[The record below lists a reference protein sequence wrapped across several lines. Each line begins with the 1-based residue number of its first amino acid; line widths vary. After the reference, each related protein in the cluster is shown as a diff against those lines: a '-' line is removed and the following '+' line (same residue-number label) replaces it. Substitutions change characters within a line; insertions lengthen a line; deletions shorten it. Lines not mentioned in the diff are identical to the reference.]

1 MGVFVVTNALFKGLT
16 IVARPYKTAGDRS
29 PVLPRTGSETRVFL
43 KKPVKEVEDMLFP
56 ALNAVRSLLSPV
68 VNPAQEAP
76 QPAMQVLKLS
86 RRLATAGICRAAA
99 LAIVLAGFAVVSAA
113 AAGPVAASESGSM
126 PGQTPN
132 VIKQVLDPAQTQTL
146 KGHVP
151 GWANPENLIGSVPP
165 DLAMNQVTLVLA
177 RSAQNEQAFD
187 ALLAEQ
193 QDPNSPQ
200 FHHWLTPAEIGD
212 QFGLSQQDIDTLSGW
227 LESQGL
233 KVSWVSPSRI
243 FIGIAGT
250 AGDLARAFQTDFMY
264 YNVDGEQLFAAASE
278 PVVPRALAPAIK
290 AIRGLHSPVE
300 RPQHS
305 AHAERIISPQYTSGS
320 GAHYVA
326 PGDFAKIYDL
336 PSNLTGAGFTIG
348 IVGESRI
355 DAADITNFNN
365 FLGAGVP
372 APTEIIPTAYGGK
385 DPGAATTTNTGS
397 YPAAQGEA
405 TLDVQRAGSVAT
417 GAKILL
423 VVSSQAGGGIDPPT
437 QYLVN
442 KTPLPAQVIDISW
455 GACESQNASSVTFW
469 DTLFKQAAG
478 EGISIFVSA
487 GDSGAAG
494 CDTHNASP
502 PASPLAISPNYI
514 CSSTYATC
522 VGGTEFNDASN
533 PSTYWGTGHVSALS
547 YIPEG
552 AWNEPMNSSSQ
563 TQIAGTGGGVSKVI
577 ATPSWQTGTGVPSA
591 RTGRY
596 TPDIAFTAAG
606 HDGYFGCFIAGGGNC
621 VNSLEVFSGTSA
633 SAPDMAGIAAL
644 LDQKKGAAQG
654 NLNPALYGMAATTP
668 SAFHDVTVTTSGVS
682 SCTLSTPSLC
692 NNSDP
697 GPSGLSGGEAGYMVG
712 TGFDLATGWGS
723 LDVSVFIN
731 NFSST
736 GPPTPPAVPTL
747 SSPANGATVS
757 TTSTTLS
764 WAASSGATSYSV
776 QAYTVSCGGT
786 AVTVGSPG
794 ASTSIS
800 LAGLTSGKTYYWRVS
815 ATGTGGTSAYSS
827 CNNFTVKI
835 PPAVPTLSSPA
846 NASTVST
853 TSTTLKWNAVTGA
866 TSYSIQAYTVSCGG
880 TAVTV
885 GSPGASTSVSLT
897 GLITGKTYYWRVSAT
912 GTGGTSAY
920 SGCFNFITKI
930 PPATP
935 SLTSPTNAAFV
946 TTSSA
951 TLKWSAV
958 TGATSYNVQAY
969 TVSCGGTAVTV
980 GSPGANTSL
989 AISGLTTGKTYYWRV
1004 QAVGSGGSSPYSSCS
1019 NFIAKIPPAVPTL
1032 TTPTNAASLAAGTTS
1047 TSLKWNAVT
1056 GATSYA
1062 VQAYTGSCGGTAVT
1076 VGSPG
1081 ATTSV
1086 TLSGL
1091 SNGKTYYWRANATGS
1106 GGSSAYS
1113 SCFTFSVL

>member
-16 IVARPYKTAGDRS
+16 IVARPYKTAGNRS
-29 PVLPRTGSETRVFL
+29 PVLPRAGSETRVFL

-56 ALNAVRSLLSPV
+56 AFNAIRSLLSHV
-68 VNPAQEAP
+68 VNLPQEAP
-76 QPAMQVLKLS
+76 QRAMQALKS
-86 RRLATAGICRAAA
+86 SPQPATAGICRAAA
-99 LAIVLAGFAVVSAA
+99 LAIILAGFAVVSAG
-113 AAGPVAASESGSM
+113 AAGPVAASQSAGM
-126 PGQTPN
+126 PGQSPN
-132 VIKQVLDPAQTQTL
+132 VIKQVIDPAQIQSI

-177 RSAQNEQAFD
+177 RSAQKEQAFD

-193 QDPNSPQ
+193 QDPGSPL
-200 FHHWLTPAEIGD
+200 FHRWLTPAEIGD

-250 AGDLARAFQTDFMY
+250 SGDLARAFQTDFMY

-290 AIRGLHSPVE
+290 AIRGLTSPVE
-300 RPQHS
+300 RPQHR
-305 AHAERIISPQYTSGS
+305 AHAEPMSSPQYTSSS

-326 PGDFAKIYDL
+326 PSDFAKIYDL
-336 PSNLTGAGFTIG
+336 PSNLTGSGFTIG
-348 IVGESRI
+348 IVGEAKI
-355 DAADITNFNN
+355 DPADITNFNS
-365 FLGAGVP
+365 LLSTSISQ
-372 APTEIIPTAYGGK
+372 PTVIIPTAYGGI
-385 DPGAATTTNTGS
+385 DPGAPATSAGS
-397 YPAAQGEA
+397 FPPAQAEA
-405 TLDVQRAGSVAT
+405 TVDVERAGSVAQ
-417 GAKILL
+417 GAKLLL
-423 VVSSQAGGGIDPPT
+423 VVSSQAGGGIDPAA

-455 GACESQNASSVTFW
+455 GACESQSVTNVSYW

-478 EGISIFVSA
+478 EGISVFVSS

-502 PASPLAISPNYI
+502 PASPLAISPNVI

-522 VGGTEFNDASN
+522 VGGTEFNDTNS
-533 PSTYWGTGHVSALS
+533 SKYWGSNGTGRGSALS
-547 YIPEG
+547 YISEG
-552 AWNEPMNSSSQ
+552 AWNEPGSNSQ

-577 ATPSWQTGTGVPSA
+577 ATPTWQTGTGVPAA

-596 TPDIAFTAAG
+596 TPDISFTAAN

-621 VNSLEVFSGTSA
+621 VNALEVFSGTSA

-644 LDQKKGAAQG
+644 LDQQKGAAQG
-654 NLNPALYGMAATTP
+654 NLNPALYAMAASTP
-668 SAFHDVTVTTSGVS
+668 TAFHDVTVATSGVT
-682 SCTLSTPSLC
+682 SCALSMPSLC

-712 TGFDLATGWGS
+712 AGFDLATGWGS
-723 LDVSVFIN
+723 LDASVFISN
-731 NFSST
+731 YT
-736 GPPTPPAVPTL
+736 GGGTHTPPAVPTL

-757 TTSTTLS
+757 TTSATLS
-764 WAASSGATSYSV
+764 WAASTGATSYSV

-800 LAGLTSGKTYYWRVS
+800 LTGLTSGTTYYWRVS

-827 CNNFTVKI
+827 CFNFTVKI

-866 TSYSIQAYTVSCGG
+866 TSYSVQAYTVSCGG

-897 GLITGKTYYWRVSAT
+897 GLTTGKTYYWRVSAT

-920 SGCFNFITKI
+920 SGCFNFTTKI
-930 PPATP
+930 PPSTP

-969 TVSCGGTAVTV
+969 TVSCGGTAFRV
-980 GSPGANTSL
+980 GAPGANTSL
-989 AISGLTTGKTYYWRV
+989 AISGLTTGTTYYWRV
-1004 QAVGSGGSSPYSSCS
+1004 QAVGSGGTSAYSSCS
-1019 NFIAKIPPAVPTL
+1019 NFVAKIPPAVPTL
-1032 TTPTNAASLAAGTTS
+1032 TTPTNAASLTAGTTS

-1062 VQAYTGSCGGTAVT
+1062 VQAYTGSCGGTAIT
-1076 VGSPG
+1076 VRSPG
-1081 ATTSV
+1081 ASTSV

-1091 SNGKTYYWRANATGS
+1091 ANGKTYYWRANATGS

-1113 SCFTFSVL
+1113 GCFSFSVL